1 MGEAKAA
8 EIVWQYLFAEG
19 FLHLTTMQ
27 ELVDCLTGLELTWQC
42 PNCLA
47 GQHQCFI
54 CKQEGSS
61 EAKEVVA

>member
-8 EIVWQYLFAEG
+8 EFVWQNRFVQG
-19 FLHLTTMQ
+19 FLHLTIMQ
-27 ELVDCLTGLELTWQC
+27 ELANCLTGRELTWQC

>member
-1 MGEAKAA
+1 
-8 EIVWQYLFAEG
+8 
-19 FLHLTTMQ
+19 MQ
-27 ELVDCLTGLELTWQC
+27 DLVDCLIGRDLTWQC

-47 GQHQCFI
+47 GQHQCFV